1 MDRRLLRQLGFLER
15 RGGAEVSEPLD
26 EVSERAEAEAE
37 DEDAAPAPLP
47 ELQLRR

>member
-15 RGGAEVSEPLD
+15 RGGAEVSKPLD
-26 EVSERAEAEAE
+26 EVSERAEAE